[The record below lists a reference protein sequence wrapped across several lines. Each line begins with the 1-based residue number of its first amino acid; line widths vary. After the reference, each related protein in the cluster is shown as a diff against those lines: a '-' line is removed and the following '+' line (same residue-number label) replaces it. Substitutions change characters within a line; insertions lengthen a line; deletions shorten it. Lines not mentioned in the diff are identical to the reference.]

1 MGLSAGTVKDL
12 RHQHSRVR
20 ILEVG
25 EIVLL
30 MYRIERKTERRAL
43 RRLSEPPMVSTPC
56 KVLVSI

>member
-1 MGLSAGTVKDL
+1 M
-12 RHQHSRVR
+12 
-20 ILEVG
+20 EVG